1 MNLSLIFAAD
11 FPNSEIRKGILRKKI
26 RLIAAAME
34 LRESVE
40 FAHIE
45 INLMDAEELRK
56 YNKQHLNHDYET
68 DILTFDLSDGKRIEG
83 QILISWENVMENS
96 VRFRTGFKKE
106 LLRVI
111 IHGLLHL
118 SGYGDLDE
126 KQSKLMRK
134 KENEYL
140 KHLDNAG
147 KGN

>member
-1 MNLSLIFAAD
+1 MKLSLVYATE

-34 LRESVE
+34 FRESVE

-45 INLMDAEELRK
+45 ITFVDAAELRR
-56 YNKQHLNHDYET
+56 YNKQHLKHDYET
-68 DILTFDLSDGKRIEG
+68 DILTFDLSDGKQIEG

-96 VRFRTGFKKE
+96 VRFRTGFENE

-118 SGYGDLDE
+118 SGYVDLNE
-126 KQSKLMRK
+126 KQIKQMRK